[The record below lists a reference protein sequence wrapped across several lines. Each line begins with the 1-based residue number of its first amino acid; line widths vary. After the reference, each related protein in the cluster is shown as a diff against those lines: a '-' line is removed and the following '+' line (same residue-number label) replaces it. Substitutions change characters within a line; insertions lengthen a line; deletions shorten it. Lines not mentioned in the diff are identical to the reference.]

1 MAALGAETA
10 SGDFE
15 VFEYCYAGLPHQPPL
30 QPTTPEGEWVAIASG
45 VEMGTAND
53 VADAR
58 AEMLAE
64 WLLGESGEDEV
75 RLLQSLECLDE
86 RAKSDDVVTFRTA
99 MRRLR

>member
-53 VADAR
+53 VADVR

-75 RLLQSLECLDE
+75 RLRLSPDGRVE
-86 RAKSDDVVTFRTA
+86 ADDSITSRTA